1 MERTMISHH
10 VHDALDQVR
19 HLQHAILERIRF
31 HGFSGPTRAISGTL
45 ALFTAIFMSTP
56 YFPQT
61 SKAHLLG
68 WAGVL
73 SVALLLNG
81 GALIHWFLHDQH
93 VQRNPRRLRPV
104 LDVIPPLFVGGV
116 LTAALILRGQLDLLF
131 GVWMLMFGLVNLA
144 SRHVLPRAINWVGL
158 FYIFA
163 GMAWILTPGMTLMNP
178 WSMGIVFFAGE
189 WAGGLILYLD
199 DKRLE
204 RAAPRF
210 FTRTE
215 TTDDD

>member
-1 MERTMISHH
+1 MISNH

-19 HLQHAILERIRF
+19 QLQHAILERIRF
-31 HGFSGPTRAISGTL
+31 HGFSGPTRAVSGTI
-45 ALFTAIFMSTP
+45 ALIAAIFMSTP
-56 YFPQT
+56 YYPQT
-61 SKAHLLG
+61 ARAHLLG
-68 WAGVL
+68 WAAVL
-73 SVALLLNG
+73 SAALFLNG
-81 GALIHWFLHDQH
+81 GALILWFLRDKS

-116 LTAALILRGQLDLLF
+116 LTAALILHGELDLLF
-131 GVWMLMFGLVNLA
+131 GIWMLMFGLVNLT

-163 GMAWILTPGMTLMNP
+163 GTAWILTPGLSFMSP

-204 RAAPRF
+204 RAAPRY
-210 FTRTE
+210 FTQTE
-215 TTDDD
+215 TSHDE

>member
-1 MERTMISHH
+1 MIIQH
-10 VHDALDQVR
+10 VHDALHQVR
-19 HLQHAILERIRF
+19 QLQHAILERIRF
-31 HGFSGPTRAISGTL
+31 HGFSGPTRAISGTV
-45 ALFTAIFMSTP
+45 ALFTAIFMSTRF
-56 YFPQT
+56 YPQT
-61 SKAHLLG
+61 AKAHLLG

-73 SVALLLNG
+73 AVALILNG
-81 GALIHWFLHDQH
+81 GALIYWFFHDKS

-131 GVWMLMFGLVNLA
+131 GIWMLMFGLVNLS
-144 SRHVLPRAINWVGL
+144 SRHVLPHAINWVGL
-158 FYIFA
+158 FYIFS
-163 GMAWILTPGMTLMNP
+163 GMAWLLTPGMSFMTP

-204 RAAPRF
+204 RAAPQY
-210 FTRTE
+210 FTPTE
-215 TTDDD
+215 NTHDE